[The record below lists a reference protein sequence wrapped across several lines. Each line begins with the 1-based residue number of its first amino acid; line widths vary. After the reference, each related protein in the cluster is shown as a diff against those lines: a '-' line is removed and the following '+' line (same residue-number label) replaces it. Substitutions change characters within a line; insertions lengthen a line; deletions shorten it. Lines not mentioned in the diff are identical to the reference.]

1 MRELFLGWCLA
12 VAACLLA
19 TPDALAQGGAA
30 PASDNRIV
38 QGTLQP
44 QAPGASPAPTS
55 YNQIV
60 LRTLQP
66 QAEELLKRLVQ
77 EGRAMRL
84 EGVPVFDG
92 TDKFLPGKIAVGL
105 TDFLLALPRDD
116 PRLAGFLQ
124 AFRRI
129 AAMTVDDAND
139 TWGVYYY
146 LIALDGLREAGLLQA
161 AVDRLTLAKL
171 RVRLDWRMF
180 VDADTYTL
188 IDHPNNYY
196 CVALGIA
203 RLRARL
209 GWEDGSAATKLFE
222 RIREQYRRYSGEY
235 GFSDE
240 TDGAGRFD
248 RYSVLLA
255 GEIAHHFLET
265 GGEVPPEAQSWL
277 RKSADVMLLR
287 MHASG
292 EGFEYGRSLGPYS
305 ETALIEVLTAAAQVG
320 ILTPRERDL
329 AYSYAARAARRYVE
343 FWLDPKTGSVDLW
356 SRGRRTDAYR
366 GSFRRFGENLS
377 LAHQFSYTNMIWN
390 QLGYRDQAPRAD
402 FAQALEELPR
412 QSVTWF
418 ARGHPGGPMGQYDRM
433 LLTRRDGEHIIGLPL
448 ISGGPSQH
456 MHSPYFPIPF
466 SRGMLA
472 GVADGSQPLL
482 LPQFTL
488 ADGSRLMPLAFIRDV
503 AVAVHG
509 RRTQVTYRQSEL
521 DRLGGE
527 SPVADERLS
536 VKTTYVFEPTRITRT
551 DIYTPQAPLELAGI
565 ELDFGTFSQL
575 SRAAGR
581 RTEFNNGAVS
591 SFEVSGLDGCRATAI
606 ENDPDFESDEG
617 PMLAKVVCSSAA
629 KTVGAPFTIG
639 WSLVFR

>member
-1 MRELFLGWCLA
+1 MGDRVWRGCLA
-12 VAACLLA
+12 AVACLLA
-19 TPDALAQGGAA
+19 TPGALAQGGA
-30 PASDNRIV
+30 PPD
-38 QGTLQP
+38 
-44 QAPGASPAPTS
+44 S

-60 LRTLQP
+60 QGTLQP

-77 EGRAMRL
+77 EGRALRL
-84 EGVPVFDG
+84 EGIPVFDG

-116 PRLAGFLQ
+116 PRLPGYLQ
-124 AFRRI
+124 SFRRI

-139 TWGVYYY
+139 TWGAYYY
-146 LIALDGLREAGLLQA
+146 LIALDGLRQAGMLQA

-180 VDADTYTL
+180 VDPDTYAL
-188 IDHPNNYY
+188 IDHPTNYY

-203 RLRARL
+203 QLRARL
-209 GWEDGSAATKLFE
+209 GWEDASAATKLFE
-222 RIREQYRRYSGEY
+222 RIRDHYLRYSGEY

-265 GGEVPPEAQSWL
+265 GGEVPPEARSWL

-305 ETALIEVLTAAAQVG
+305 ETAIIEVLTAVAQVG

-329 AYSYAARAARRYVE
+329 AYGYAARAARRYVE

-390 QLGYRDQAPRAD
+390 QLGYRDKAPPAD
-402 FAQALEELPR
+402 FARALEELPR

-418 ARGHPGGPMGQYDRM
+418 ARGQYDRM
-433 LLTRRDGEHIIGLPL
+433 LLTRRDGDHIIGLPL

-466 SRGMLA
+466 SRGMLS
-472 GVADGSQPLL
+472 GVADGTKPLL

-488 ADGSRLMPLAFIRDV
+488 GDGSRLMPLAFIRDV
-503 AVAVHG
+503 AVAAHG
-509 RRTQVTYRQSEL
+509 LRTQITYRQSEM

-527 SPVADERLS
+527 APVADERLS

-551 DIYTPQAPLELAGI
+551 DVYTPKAPLDLKGI
-565 ELDFGTFSQL
+565 ELDFGSFSQL
-575 SRAAGR
+575 AHAAGR
-581 RTEFNNGAVS
+581 RVEFNGGAVR
-591 SFEVSGLDGCRATAI
+591 SFEVSGLEGCQAASIDNDG
-606 ENDPDFESDEG
+606 DFESDEG
-617 PMLAKVVCSSAA
+617 PMLAKVVCGSGA
-629 KTVGAPFTIG
+629 KTVRAPFTIG
-639 WSLVFR
+639 WTLEFH

>member
-1 MRELFLGWCLA
+1 MRDRVAAWCLA
-12 VAACLLA
+12 VAACLW
-19 TPDALAQGGAA
+19 AA
-30 PASDNRIV
+30 PEAFAGGSAAP
-38 QGTLQP
+38 TPQP
-44 QAPGASPAPTS
+44 QADGGFSGPTS
-55 YNQIV
+55 YNQIIQV
-60 LRTLQP
+60 FLQL
-66 QAEELLKRLVQ
+66 QAEELLKKLVQ
-77 EGRAMRL
+77 EGRGMQL

-105 TDFLLALPRDD
+105 TDFLLALPRED
-116 PRLAGFLQ
+116 PRLPGFLQ

-139 TWGVYYY
+139 TWGAYYY
-146 LIALDGLREAGLLQA
+146 LVALDGLRQAGLLEA

-180 VDADTYTL
+180 VDPDTYTL

-203 RLRARL
+203 RLRVRM
-209 GWEDGSAATKLFE
+209 GWEDGGAATKLFE
-222 RIREQYRRYSGEY
+222 RIREHYLQYSGEY
-235 GFSDE
+235 GFADE

-255 GEIAHHFLET
+255 GEIAHHLLET
-265 GGEVPPEAQSWL
+265 GGEVPPEARSWL
-277 RKSADVMLLR
+277 RKSADVMLSR

-320 ILTPRERDL
+320 ILSPLERDL
-329 AYSYAARAARRYVE
+329 AYTYAFRAARRYVE
-343 FWLDPKTGSVDLW
+343 FWLDPHTGSVDLW

-390 QLGYRDQAPRAD
+390 QLGYRDKAPLAD
-402 FAQALEELPR
+402 FAQALQELPR
-412 QSVTWF
+412 QSITWF
-418 ARGHPGGPMGQYDRM
+418 ARGKPAGPMGPYDRM
-433 LLTRRDGEHIIGLPL
+433 LLTRRDGDHIIGLPL

-472 GVADGSQPLL
+472 GVADGTRPLL

-488 ADGSRLMPLAFIRDV
+488 ADGSHLMPLAFMQDV
-503 AVAVHG
+503 VVATRG
-509 RRTQVTYRQSEL
+509 RRTVVTYRQSEL
-521 DRLGGE
+521 DRLGGD
-527 SPVADERLS
+527 SPVADGRLS

-551 DIYTPQAPLELAGI
+551 DLYTPKAPLELTGI
-565 ELDFGTFSQL
+565 ELDFGTFSRL
-575 SRAAGR
+575 AHADSHRV
-581 RTEFNNGAVS
+581 ELDNGAVS
-591 SFEVSGLDGCRATAI
+591 SFAVVGLEGCQATAI

-617 PMLAKVVCSSAA
+617 PMLAKVVCSSAG
-629 KTVGAPFTIG
+629 KTVRAPFTIG
-639 WSLVFR
+639 WSLAFH

>member
-1 MRELFLGWCLA
+1 MRDLLLGWCLVA
-12 VAACLLA
+12 AACLLA
-19 TPDALAQGGAA
+19 TPDALAQGGA
-30 PASDNRIV
+30 
-38 QGTLQP
+38 
-44 QAPGASPAPTS
+44 APGASPAPTS

-77 EGRAMRL
+77 EGRGMRL

-139 TWGVYYY
+139 TWGAYYY
-146 LIALDGLREAGLLQA
+146 LIALDGLRQAGLLQA

-203 RLRARL
+203 RLRARM

-235 GFSDE
+235 GFADE

-320 ILTPRERDL
+320 ILRPRERDL

-343 FWLDPKTGSVDLW
+343 FWLDPRTGSVDLW
-356 SRGRRTDAYR
+356 NRGRRTDAYR

-390 QLGYRDQAPRAD
+390 QLGYRDQAPLAD
-402 FAQALEELPR
+402 FAQALEELPQ

-418 ARGHPGGPMGQYDRM
+418 ARGQYDRM

-482 LPQFTL
+482 LPQFAL

-503 AVAVHG
+503 AVATHG

-551 DIYTPQAPLELAGI
+551 DVYTPKAPLELAGI
-565 ELDFGTFSQL
+565 ELDFGTFSRL
-575 SRAAGR
+575 AHAAPR
-581 RTEFNNGAVS
+581 RVDFDNGAVS
-591 SFEVSGLDGCRATAI
+591 SFEVSGLEGCQATAI

-617 PMLAKVVCSSAA
+617 PMLAKVVCSSAG
-629 KTVGAPFTIG
+629 KTVRAPFTIG
-639 WSLVFR
+639 WSLAFR